1 MSNQSTIDKTPSD
14 KQLKYLR
21 NLKYTGPAPA
31 TSGEASKLIEEILGN
46 KPNSPAPQAAPQ
58 EPIIVHE
65 EATEE
70 DLKYA
75 EALLKAADKFHRLA
89 VTSIK
94 KRGEPLRG
102 DIINAERNFLV
113 KVEKL
118 RTCNNG

>member
-1 MSNQSTIDKTPSD
+1 MSSQSTIDKTPSE

-21 NLKYTGPAPA
+21 NLKYTGEAPA
-31 TSGEASKLIEEILGN
+31 TSGEASKLIEKLLGN
-46 KPNSPAPQAAPQ
+46 KPNPSAPQAAPQ
-58 EPIIVHE
+58 DPVIVYE

-102 DIINAERNFLV
+102 DIINAERNFLL

-118 RTCNNG
+118 RTCNNS